1 MLNDYDKRNY
11 LRPLHQ
17 FYGLSDVVIR
27 KESAANEIEGI
38 RNMGGKRVKEIQ
50 VAEIILAIEK
60 LCIESNYNLGVDI
73 MRGFKKAMRDERSP
87 LGAAI
92 LERLIEN
99 AKVAEEESVP
109 MCQDTGMAVIFVE
122 VGQDLHIVG
131 GLLTEAIDE
140 GVRRG
145 YEKGYLRKSVVK
157 DPFDRINTGD
167 NTPAIIHYD
176 IVPGDSMR
184 LIVAP
189 KGFGSEN
196 MGGIKM
202 CKPSE
207 GLEGAMRFVVD
218 TVDRAGGNPCP
229 PIIVGVGVGGTMEK
243 ATFLAKKSLL
253 REVGRHNPEE
263 RLARIEE
270 ELLNRINRLGIG
282 PQGFGGVTTALA
294 VNLEVYPTHIAGM
307 PVAVNIGCHATRHKE
322 IVLQGRIGR

>member
-1 MLNDYDKRNY
+1 M
-11 LRPLHQ
+11 
-17 FYGLSDVVIR
+17 
-27 KESAANEIEGI
+27 
-38 RNMGGKRVKEIQ
+38 KEIH
-50 VAEIILAIEK
+50 VDEIISAIRT
-60 LCIESNYNLGVDI
+60 LCMEANYNLSSDI
-73 MRGFKKAMRDERSP
+73 MTGFHSALKKESSP
-87 LGAAI
+87 LGQEV

-99 AKVAEEESVP
+99 ADIAHKEQVP
-109 MCQDTGMAVIFVE
+109 MCQDTGMAVLFVE
-122 VGQDLHIVG
+122 IGQDLHIAG
-131 GLLTEAIDE
+131 GSLTDALNE
-140 GVRRG
+140 GVRQG
-145 YEKGYLRKSVVK
+145 YEQGFLRKSVVK
-157 DPFDRINTGD
+157 DPFDRVNTGD

-176 IVPGDSMR
+176 IVPGDVLR

-196 MGGIKM
+196 MGGLKM

-207 GLEGAMRFVVD
+207 GLQGAMDFVVD

-253 REVGRHNPEE
+253 REVGIHNQDE
-263 RLARIEE
+263 RLAKIEK
-270 ELLNRINRLGIG
+270 ELLERINGLGIG

-322 IVLQGRIGR
+322 ITLQGRENQ